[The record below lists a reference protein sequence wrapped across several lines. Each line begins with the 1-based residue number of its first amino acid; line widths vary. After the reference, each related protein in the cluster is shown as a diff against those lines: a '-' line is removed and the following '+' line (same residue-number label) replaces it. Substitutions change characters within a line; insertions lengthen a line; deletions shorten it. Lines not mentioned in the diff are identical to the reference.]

1 MHRTNDHQ
9 GSKIEHMLKMLQ
21 NQGFSMEEI
30 NSHVERLNQSE
41 TKNRDVVNR
50 CRDTVKSRAEILK
63 KNSPERVKRA
73 KSVVKANQQSR
84 IKARTNKAMADSNKR
99 LFNMKTEDLMKNPT
113 TDELVSRS
121 PSPVQQ
127 SVNSS
132 FYHS

>member
-1 MHRTNDHQ
+1 
-9 GSKIEHMLKMLQ
+9 MLKMLQ